1 MSSNRIIIT
10 YPQEFKNKI
19 HSLYIFLEKMN
30 YNTKK
35 KFEISAILK
44 NMKTQTNDSA
54 EIELIDNYI
63 KIIEKIKNN
72 NVIVYDTLS
81 NVKSQI
87 ENQEQPWK
95 QTYNDLNKAGS
106 LKILATKLKL
116 SETKLP
122 AQSTKLPAKSAPAK
136 SAATPSTPAKL
147 PAKLPATPA
156 KLTATPAKLPAT
168 PATPATPAK
177 LPATPA
183 TPAKLPAKSAVA
195 VKSAAAVKSAPNST
209 PKKINSICDLIT
221 KY

>member
-30 YNTKK
+30 YKTKK
-35 KFEISAILK
+35 KFEISAILE
-44 NMKTQTNDSA
+44 NMKKQTGDSD

-63 KIIEKIKNN
+63 EIIKKIKNN
-72 NVIVYDTLS
+72 KFIVYDTLS

-95 QTYNDLNKAGS
+95 QTNNDLNEAGL
-106 LKILATKLKL
+106 LKTLATKVKL
-116 SETKLP
+116 QETKLP
-122 AQSTKLPAKSAPAK
+122 AQPVKLPAKLPAKSAPAK

-147 PAKLPATPA
+147 PAKLTATPA
-156 KLTATPAKLPAT
+156 KLTATPAKLT
-168 PATPATPAK
+168 ATPATPAK

-183 TPAKLPAKSAVA
+183 KSAPA